1 MKRHN
6 VDIFVLG
13 RYYGTLRVKLYP
25 PPFTTSEE
33 EITQEIESRLPL
45 LKGKK
50 YTIAL

>member
-1 MKRHN
+1 MR
-6 VDIFVLG
+6 VEIYVCG
-13 RYYGTLRVKLYP
+13 RYYGTIRLRPCP